1 MVKLMVK
8 RLNHGLFQPWV
19 ALKWVTSGAV
29 AAAPMLRLAAEP
41 MPITG
46 FVEQRNCGSS
56 LISSL
61 CASGEEPNP
70 PTKRSRKYRKNQKGG
85 VAMLDGSMELV

>member
-1 MVKLMVK
+1 MDYF
-8 RLNHGLFQPWV
+8 NHGSP
-19 ALKWVTSGAV
+19 KWVTSGGV

-61 CASGEEPNP
+61 CDSGEEPNP
-70 PTKRSRKYRKNQKGG
+70 QKKDPESTERIRKVGWRCWMG
-85 VAMLDGSMELV
+85 AWSWCEMLSSDVG

>member
-1 MVKLMVK
+1 
-8 RLNHGLFQPWV
+8 
-19 ALKWVTSGAV
+19 
-29 AAAPMLRLAAEP
+29 MLRLAAEP

-70 PTKRSRKYRKNQKGG
+70 QKKDPESTERIRKVGDVGWEHG
-85 VAMLDGSMELV
+85 VGVKC

>member
-1 MVKLMVK
+1 MDYF
-8 RLNHGLFQPWV
+8 NHGSP
-19 ALKWVTSGAV
+19 KWVTSGGV

-41 MPITG
+41 MPIYG

-56 LISSL
+56 LVSSL

-70 PTKRSRKYRKNQKGG
+70 QKKESTERIRKVGDVGWEHG
-85 VAMLDGSMELV
+85 VGVKC

>member
-1 MVKLMVK
+1 MDYF
-8 RLNHGLFQPWV
+8 NHGWP
-19 ALKWVTSGAV
+19 KWVTSGGV

-70 PTKRSRKYRKNQKGG
+70 QKKDPESTERIRKVGDVGWEHG
-85 VAMLDGSMELV
+85 VGVKC